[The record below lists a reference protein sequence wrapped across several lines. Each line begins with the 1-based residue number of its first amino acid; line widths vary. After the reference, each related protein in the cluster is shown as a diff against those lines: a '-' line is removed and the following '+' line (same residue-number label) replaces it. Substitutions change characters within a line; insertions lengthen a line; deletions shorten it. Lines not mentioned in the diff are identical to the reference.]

1 MNYYWWETLTR
12 TQKVTASLVPLLWS
26 TTQRSQ
32 FVLLLDIL
40 NHLMGHSKPGKCISC
55 NSLHP
60 MDINM
65 FLSWS
70 VFSRWTEV
78 FLADMLLPL
87 LWRKP
92 FWRSSLP
99 WEFLSNFIISEGLF
113 FFFNIEKPIL
123 LVRYFDKS
131 VLVGHF
137 YNTFAAFTTLSP
149 LAYSKLRLKWQNL

>member
-26 TTQRSQ
+26 TTQGSQ

-40 NHLMGHSKPGKCISC
+40 NHLMGHLKPGKCISC

-87 LWRKP
+87 LWQKP

-113 FFFNIEKPIL
+113 FFLIL
-123 LVRYFDKS
+123 RSPFYLSGTLTSLCWLV
-131 VLVGHF
+131 
-137 YNTFAAFTTLSP
+137 TFTTLLQHLPPSI
-149 LAYSKLRLKWQNL
+149 LWLTQN